1 MAALTDPNY
10 FADFARTLARSG
22 TGAIH
27 AGEIGRDLSVP
38 TRDGALPLLYADYT
52 ATGRALRQVEE
63 AVMTDVLP
71 WYANSH
77 SRQSLCGRMMNAGRA
92 AARAYVAEQ
101 IGAGADCAVIF
112 TGSGATAGINRLVHL
127 FGLPAAVAAGRPV
140 RVILGP
146 WEHHSNI
153 LPWRE
158 SGAEVIALPEARTG
172 GPCAETLDRVLADTP
187 AGTLAVVLVAGLQ
200 AAGLAALSGS
210 PAGCV
215 LAGACVLGSRVSLAT
230 CCARPVPPARP
241 EGLGATVAGTVPVP
255 AATLT
260 WLVLAVALTGLLTAL
275 PTSPTQQ
282 AAWHAAAAVVVA
294 AGLTLLLVRRCT
306 SRLGGVTGDV
316 LGAGVETS
324 LAVLLLAPA

>member
-1 MAALTDPNY
+1 MHWDGLSDVADGLTASYDPQ
-10 FADFARTLARSG
+10 RS
-22 TGAIH
+22 
-27 AGEIGRDLSVP
+27 L
-38 TRDGALPLLYADYT
+38 
-52 ATGRALRQVEE
+52 
-63 AVMTDVLP
+63 AVM
-71 WYANSH
+71 
-77 SRQSLCGRMMNAGRA
+77 
-92 AARAYVAEQ
+92 
-101 IGAGADCAVIF
+101 
-112 TGSGATAGINRLVHL
+112 
-127 FGLPAAVAAGRPV
+127 
-140 RVILGP
+140 
-146 WEHHSNI
+146 
-153 LPWRE
+153 
-158 SGAEVIALPEARTG
+158 RTG
-172 GPCAETLDRVLADTP
+172 TSGP

-294 AGLTLLLVRRCT
+294 AGLTLLLLRRCT
-306 SRLGGVTGDV
+306 TRLGGVTGDV

-324 LAVLLLAPA
+324 LAVLLLALA